1 MASIKPTTT
10 TTAKLIERAALAI
23 GLAYALTTVHHIYGG
38 LVDSAPNRLRVPI
51 IMAIPSVVAVGSLYR
66 YRRTGSRAALITAG
80 TVGSLAWVALSGLL
94 HGGYA
99 HAYKDVLFLLNGPSR
114 LYYPLN
120 PSEHYP
126 PDDLFF
132 EITGVLEIGTA
143 FLVASSMYRVIRDK
157 FVDQL
162 SGGRRSATRT
172 VRTSAIRAPALPHA
186 AGELRGHERRHV
198 DTNAELM

>member
-1 MASIKPTTT
+1 MTSRTNQLDDKS
-10 TTAKLIERAALAI
+10 IERAALVI

-38 LVDSAPNRLRVPI
+38 LVDSAPNRLRVPM
-51 IMAIPSVVAVGSLYR
+51 IMAIPLVVAVGSLYR
-66 YRRTGSRAALITAG
+66 YRRTGSRVALITAA
-80 TVGSLAWVALSGLL
+80 TVGSLAWVVLSGLL

-99 HAYKDVLFLLNGPSR
+99 HAYKDVLFLLKGPSR

-143 FLVASSMYRVIRDK
+143 FLVAFAMYRVIRDR
-157 FVDQL
+157 L
-162 SGGRRSATRT
+162 SNSSAGSIGQPQDSAKRLPSVGFT
-172 VRTSAIRAPALPHA
+172 V
-186 AGELRGHERRHV
+186 
-198 DTNAELM
+198 

>member
-1 MASIKPTTT
+1 MTNRKPTKTPT
-10 TTAKLIERAALAI
+10 PKLIKRAALAI
-23 GLAYALTTVHHIYGG
+23 GLAYALTTIHHIYGG
-38 LVDSAPNRLRVPI
+38 VVDSAPNRLRVPI
-51 IMAIPSVVAVGSLYR
+51 IMAIPAVVAVASLYR

-80 TVGSLAWVALSGLL
+80 TVGSLAWVVLSGLL

-99 HAYKDVLFLLNGPSR
+99 HAYKDVHFLLNGPSW

-143 FLVASSMYRVIRDK
+143 LLVAFSMYRVIQDSLSK
-157 FVDQL
+157 QL
-162 SGGRRSATRT
+162 SGRRDAQPQDSAP
-172 VRTSAIRAPALPHA
+172 SAIKAPASA
-186 AGELRGHERRHV
+186 NGTR
-198 DTNAELM
+198 

>member
-1 MASIKPTTT
+1 MTSLKPTTT
-10 TTAKLIERAALAI
+10 TTTTKLIQRAALAI

-51 IMAIPSVVAVGSLYR
+51 IMAIPSTVALGALYW

-80 TVGSLAWVALSGLL
+80 TVGGLSWVALSGLL

-99 HAYKDVLFLLNGPSR
+99 HAYKDIRFLLNGPST
-114 LYYPLN
+114 LYFPLN

-143 FLVASSMYRVIRDK
+143 FFVASTLYRLIRDRFSSSSAGSVGGNPHLAYQREGDLK
-157 FVDQL
+157 SQL
-162 SGGRRSATRT
+162 
-172 VRTSAIRAPALPHA
+172 
-186 AGELRGHERRHV
+186 
-198 DTNAELM
+198 

>member
-1 MASIKPTTT
+1 MTSRKPTTT

-38 LVDSAPNRLRVPI
+38 LVDTAPNRLRVPI
-51 IMAIPSVVAVGSLYR
+51 IMAIPSLVAVGSLYR
-66 YRRTGSRAALITAG
+66 YRKTGSRAALITAG

-143 FLVASSMYRVIRDK
+143 LLVASSIYRLIRDR
-157 FVDQL
+157 L
-162 SGGRRSATRT
+162 SNSSAGGQPQDSAP
-172 VRTSAIRAPALPHA
+172 SAIRAPALPHD
-186 AGELRGHERRHV
+186 AGEHRGPERRHV
-198 DTNAELM
+198 DTNAKPSRK